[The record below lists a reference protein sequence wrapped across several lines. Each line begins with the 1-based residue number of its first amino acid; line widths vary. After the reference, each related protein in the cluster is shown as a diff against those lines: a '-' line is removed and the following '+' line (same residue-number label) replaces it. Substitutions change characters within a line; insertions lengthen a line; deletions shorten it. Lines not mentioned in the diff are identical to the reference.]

1 MSEDKNYTG
10 RETRG
15 GQERTEGPS
24 KITINIPGITDIMG
38 SVWAKVVT
46 ILAAISMVIGIV
58 LEIQSLVGGFYGVR
72 KSYYD
77 MRKSSADMCDAKT
90 RAIVTS
96 IYGVTQPYPTTS
108 MHVQGWSKESINGK
122 TGEELFKTISD
133 ECSQLLAK

>member
-77 MRKSSADMCDAKT
+77 M
-90 RAIVTS
+90 
-96 IYGVTQPYPTTS
+96 
-108 MHVQGWSKESINGK
+108 
-122 TGEELFKTISD
+122 
-133 ECSQLLAK
+133 